1 LFGNRIRAWRDKMEF
16 TPNGEEKIKES
27 KPAIVVYAISLIG
40 KVPYIVRD
48 EYEKV
53 ALMEQLKDIGYK
65 VISMDIEVPLQFRG
79 WHFPRPLK
87 PAEPS
92 LN

>member
-1 LFGNRIRAWRDKMEF
+1 MDF
-16 TPNGEEKIKES
+16 TPSGEEKIKES
-27 KPAIVVYAISLIG
+27 KPAIVVYAVSLIA

-48 EYEKV
+48 EYEES
-53 ALMEQLKDIGYK
+53 ALMEQLKEVGYG
-65 VISMDIEVPLQFRG
+65 VISMNIEVPIKFRG

>member
-1 LFGNRIRAWRDKMEF
+1 MEF
-16 TPNGEEKIKES
+16 TPSGEDLVRK
-27 KPAIVVYAISLIG
+27 KPAIVVYAISLIA
-40 KVPYIVRD
+40 KMPYIVRD
-48 EYEKV
+48 EYEEV
-53 ALMEQLKDIGYK
+53 ALMDQLKEIGYR
-65 VISMDIEVPLQFRG
+65 VISMNVEVPINFRG